1 VRSILFALFALVG
14 LQWMDSMRP
23 DYDVLIRNAH
33 VLDGSGNPWFAA
45 DIAVSADRV
54 VAVGS
59 LPGAKAP
66 RVIDARGLTVAP
78 GFIDVHSHS
87 AEGLTGALSTATP
100 LLAQGVTT
108 VLVNPD
114 GGGPVDLA
122 SQRQML
128 ESQGVGVNVAQF
140 IGHGSVRQAVLG
152 MADRVPSDGE
162 LDRMRALVRAAMDA
176 GAVGL
181 SSGLYYA
188 PGSYARTEE
197 VIALARVAAEG
208 GGVYSSHIRDEADY
222 TIGVVA
228 AVDEVIRIA
237 EEARLPGVVSH
248 MKALGPKQ
256 WGLSTK
262 LVERIEQARARGV
275 QVYADQYP
283 YEASGTSLSAALVPR
298 WAQEGGRARF
308 LERLAGDDRDRIR
321 TAIADN
327 LARRGGATTLVISSY
342 EPDRALEGRS
352 LADIASRRGVDP
364 VDLVVTLL
372 ERGDGGLVSFNM
384 SEDDIAHIM
393 RQPWTMTC
401 SDGDLTA
408 PGDGKP
414 HPRGYGAFARKL
426 AVYARERGV
435 VGLAD
440 AVRSMTSLPAQ
451 VFGLKDRGVLRRGAR
466 ADLVIFDPLEI
477 RDRATYASPQLLAE
491 GMRYVLVNGKV
502 VVDAAAPTGATAGRL
517 LSVERR

>member
-1 VRSILFALFALVG
+1 MRSILLALIAVIG
-14 LQWMDSMRP
+14 LQWMESMRP
-23 DYDVLIRNAH
+23 DYDVLVRNAH

-45 DIAVSADRV
+45 DIAISADRI
-54 VAVGS
+54 VAVGA

-66 RVIDARGLTVAP
+66 RVIDAQGLTVAP
-78 GFIDVHSHS
+78 GFIDVHSH
-87 AEGLTGALSTATP
+87 AVEGLTGALNTAAP

-122 SQRQML
+122 AQRKAL
-128 ESQGVGVNVAQF
+128 EAKGVGVNVAQF
-140 IGHGSVRQAVLG
+140 IGHGSVRNAVLG
-152 MADRVPSDGE
+152 MADRAPTTDE
-162 LDRMRALVRAAMDA
+162 LERMRALVRAGMEA

-188 PGSYARTEE
+188 PGSYAKTDE
-197 VIALARVAAEG
+197 VIALARFAAEF

-222 TIGVVA
+222 SIGVVA

-237 EEARLPGVVSH
+237 DEARITGVVSH
-248 MKALGPKQ
+248 MKTLGPKQ
-256 WGLSTK
+256 WGLSK
-262 LVERIEQARARGV
+262 ALVQHIDDARARGIE
-275 QVYADQYP
+275 VYADQYP

-308 LERLAGDDRDRIR
+308 LERLAGTDRERIR
-321 TAIADN
+321 AAIREN
-327 LARRGGATTLVISSY
+327 FERRGGAKMLVISSY
-342 EPDRALEGRS
+342 DPDRALEGQS
-352 LADIASRRGVDP
+352 LADIARARGVDA
-364 VDLVVTLL
+364 VDLVVSLL

-384 SEDDIAHIM
+384 SEDDISLIM

-426 AVYARERGV
+426 AVYSRERGV

-451 VFGLKDRGVLRRGAR
+451 VFGLKDRGVIRRGAR
-466 ADLVIFDPLEI
+466 ADLVIFDPSMV
-477 RDRATYASPQLLAE
+477 RDTATYASPQQLAE
-491 GMRYVLVNGKV
+491 GMRYVLVNGVV
-502 VVDAAAPTGATAGRL
+502 VVDAARPTGAMPGRL